1 MTTHPPHEAAT
12 SAKGVG
18 SYRWRI
24 CALLFF
30 ATAINYI
37 DRQVFGLLAPML
49 QKEIGWTEQEYGYI
63 IAAFQ
68 GAYALGFLLMGW
80 LLDRFG
86 ARVAYASAVAFWSVA
101 AMAHG
106 LARSVL
112 GFGVARAGLGLGEAG
127 NFPGA
132 LKVVAEWFPQRER
145 AFATGL
151 FNSGSNIGAVL
162 APIVVPMIALS
173 LGWQWAFYLTGALGM
188 VWLLLWMMI
197 YRQPHAHPAL
207 SASERAYIQSDPP
220 TPTTRIPWSQLVGYR
235 GAWAFA
241 LGKFLTDPIWWLY
254 LYWLPKYLNS
264 THGLS
269 IAEFGAPLVTIYLV
283 SDAGSILGGWA
294 SSRLIMRGWSVNRA
308 RKAVMLGCAVAVTPI
323 MLTAFTGDLWGNVLL
338 IALAAAAHQ
347 AWSANLFTMATDLFP
362 RQAVGSVVGF
372 GGTAGAIGGMLIAAL
387 TGWVLSVTGSY
398 VPMFVLAGVGY
409 LIAFVV
415 VNSLVPQIEPVLLPT
430 EDKE

>member
-1 MTTHPPHEAAT
+1 MTTHPPHTAAT

-37 DRQVFGLLAPML
+37 DRQVFGLLAPVL

-86 ARVAYASAVAFWSVA
+86 ARVVYAGAVAIWSVA

-106 LARSVL
+106 LARTVF
-112 GFGVARAGLGLGEAG
+112 GFGLARAGLGLGEAG

-173 LGWQWAFYLTGALGM
+173 LGWQWAFYLTGALG
-188 VWLLLWMMI
+188 VAWLLLWVVT
-197 YRQPHAHPAL
+197 YRRPDAHPGL
-207 SASERAYIQSDPP
+207 SSAERAYIQSDPP
-220 TPTTRIPWSQLVGYR
+220 SPAMRIPWGRLVGYR

-269 IAEFGAPLVTIYLV
+269 IADFGAPLVVIYLI

-294 SSRLIMRGWSVNRA
+294 SSRLIARGWTVDRA
-308 RKAVMLGCAVAVTPI
+308 RKAVMLGCAIAVMPI
-323 MLTAFTGDLWGNVLL
+323 MLTAFTADLWTNVLL

-372 GGTAGAIGGMLIAAL
+372 GGTAGAIGGMLIAAV
-387 TGWVLSVTGSY
+387 TGWVLATTGSY

-409 LIAFVV
+409 LIAFAVV
-415 VNSLVPQIEPVLLPT
+415 HSLVPHIEPVSLPA
-430 EDKE
+430 EA